1 MSYDVGDLVAVS
13 IVVRNLAGTPVN
25 TPTLTIA
32 VTKPDGTLV
41 TPAPTVTNTGSGGL
55 YTATVTA
62 DAAGVWPYEWT
73 ASGTVVAV
81 EPGQFTV
88 GADRVLVASVEE
100 LKTHTNTTTTVN
112 DNEMRVHLAAA
123 TDRVEQIIG
132 GPVSPQTFT
141 ETHCTG
147 DSVIIPRKRPLVSVT
162 SITPYQG
169 TALST
174 DAYRLD
180 TDLGAIFLRYGYS
193 SEYTLVYRAGWA
205 ILPEAIKLAGL
216 IIAQHLWRLQYGRG
230 RQATGE
236 DPLAPGAGF
245 AIPNRAAELLMDYR
259 LAGVG

>member
-1 MSYDVGDLVAVS
+1 MSYDIGDLITLS
-13 IVVRNLAGTPVN
+13 TLIRNVAGTPVN
-25 TPTLTIA
+25 TPTVVIA

-41 TPAPTVTNTGSGGL
+41 APAPTVTNTAAGGL
-55 YTATVTA
+55 YTAPLTP
-62 DAAGVWPYEWT
+62 DAAGVWSYVWT

-81 EPGQFTV
+81 EPGQITV
-88 GADRVLVASVEE
+88 GTGRVLVASVEE

-132 GPVSPQTFT
+132 GPVSPQVFT

-147 DSVIIPRKRPLVSVT
+147 DSVIVPRRRPLISVT

-169 TALST
+169 TALTS

-193 SEYTLVYRAGWA
+193 TELTVVYRAGWA
-205 ILPEAIKLAGL
+205 VLPEAIKLAGL

-230 RQATGE
+230 RQTPGE
-236 DPLAPGAGF
+236 DAVAPGAGF
-245 AIPNRAAELLMDYR
+245 AIPNRAAELLQDYD
-259 LAGVG
+259 LAGIG